1 MPADTLD
8 PALLEQYVAGAKAA
22 WRKRALALTWEQKV
36 AAIVRMREREAA
48 LKAARESFHRRTEAL
63 GNVKA
68 PESTPGRENLLFAE
82 QCRRQLRRSLSD
94 RIRFGFFRNPNP
106 VRDQNVNRSFASLEQ
121 YRRFCE
127 ERYPEHYGYRRV
139 PGAGRDDA

>member
-8 PALLEQYVAGAKAA
+8 PALLEQYVAGVKAA
-22 WRKRALALTWEQKV
+22 WRKHAQSLTWEQKI

-48 LKAARESFHRRTEAL
+48 LKAARE
-63 GNVKA
+63 
-68 PESTPGRENLLFAE
+68 NLLFAK
-82 QCRRQLRRSLSD
+82 QCRRQLRRPLSD

-106 VRDQNVNRSFASLEQ
+106 VRDQNVNRSFSSLEQ
-121 YRRFCE
+121 YQRFCE